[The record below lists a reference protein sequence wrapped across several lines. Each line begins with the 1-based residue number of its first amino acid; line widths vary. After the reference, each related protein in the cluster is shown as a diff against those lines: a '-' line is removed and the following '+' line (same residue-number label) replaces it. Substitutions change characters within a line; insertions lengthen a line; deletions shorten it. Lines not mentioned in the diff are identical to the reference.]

1 MLFNINTGL
10 KKEYVNFINDIFLF
24 IIFVLLV
31 YIISDLYR
39 YIDIIK
45 ILFTYIFVKHLLIN
59 KLILIS

>member
-31 YIISDLYR
+31 YIISDLYK
-39 YIDIIK
+39 YTDIIK